1 MTDVDSRLRE
11 LARAEDTPAPAG
23 FDERL
28 RARLETLPEKG
39 RRPRGVKLAL
49 IAACV
54 CIAVVGTTVAVSPAL
69 REQLAVF
76 LGSFSDYVQPVD
88 ADSAVWDG
96 IQLTPVSA
104 IMDNHVLRVYVEAKD
119 LKGDRLAPMAAESIE
134 STGYIADAS
143 TMIKRDE
150 PVTYTTEHR
159 CLSYDERTGIALLE
173 FMFVGDFSGV
183 SGELDFNLYV
193 DALYP
198 EGWSPWDQGIANPDQ
213 SAETNW
219 CTWTLPLT
227 VERLD
232 IDTFQ
237 LDQTIGTDAQF
248 QLHTLELSA
257 ANAALIYT
265 IQEATKPADPI
276 PSHFTVYL
284 ADGSTVQGDA
294 KGGSGT
300 PNNWVRE
307 EGENYVHGY
316 LDGETEY
323 TTWVISFTF
332 DDPLDMENAVG
343 VSIDHWYIPLNAD
356 GTAGA
361 GYWKYK

>member
-11 LARAEDTPAPAG
+11 LARAEDTPAPEG

-119 LKGDRLAPMAAESIE
+119 LKGDRLAPMAECTEI
-134 STGYIADAS
+134 IADAS
-143 TMIKRDE
+143 TALKQGD
-150 PVTYTTEHR
+150 PWYYTARHM
-159 CLSYDERTGIALLE
+159 CLSYDKRTGIALLE
-173 FMFVGDFSGV
+173 FMFAGDYSGV
-183 SGELDFNLYV
+183 SEELDFNLYV
-193 DALYP
+193 RALYP
-198 EGWSPWDQGIANPDQ
+198 EGWSSMDSSIANPDQ
-213 SAETNW
+213 GNETNW

-248 QLHTLELSA
+248 QLHTLELSVA
-257 ANAALIYT
+257 SATLIYT
-265 IQEATKPADPI
+265 LPKATKGSDLI
-276 PSHFTVYL
+276 PRRFTVYL
-284 ADGSTVQGDA
+284 ADGSTVQGDS
-294 KGGSGT
+294 KGGVGRPKDSA
-300 PNNWVRE
+300 RE
-307 EGENYVHGY
+307 EGEDYVHGY

-323 TTWVISFTF
+323 IDWLAPFTF